1 MSKTSKV
8 VTIFALG
15 VAVGCFLNSSKRD
28 EYIRAVR
35 DKIRKWRKKDN
46 YYEQELARRYYLS
59 DDPIDE
65 VVR

>member
-8 VTIFALG
+8 ITIFALG

-28 EYIRAVR
+28 KYLRAVR
-35 DKIRKWRKKDN
+35 DQIRKWRNKGD

-65 VVR
+65 IGR